1 MHATLVHTHTCWQCA
16 FTSCIISFFEFCQ
29 YTNKKKIVTN
39 SLSNKSNN
47 NGRQQQRSSMLHA
60 MAKEFT
66 VRNDRDA
73 DDIAWMDIEENVEK
87 EEQPREERERERDL
101 GGWRSNWY
109 THTDDTQSTHND
121 WEKKQV
127 HCEYTTHMIPS
138 KFLHFLLLLLFVVR
152 LLLSYLSNQC
162 IHPKNSTYTRRMNA
176 LTCTLHSHDVRS
188 LSLYIYVCLLRS
200 FLSSEKQPKI
210 FRWNSVERNNGYG
223 SL

>member
-87 EEQPREERERERDL
+87 EEQPREERERPRWLAFEL
-101 GGWRSNWY
+101 IH
-109 THTDDTQSTHND
+109 THRRHTKHSQWLREEAGTLRVHHAHDSF
-121 WEKKQV
+121 QV
-127 HCEYTTHMIPS
+127 SP
-138 KFLHFLLLLLFVVR
+138 FFVVVVVCR
-152 LLLSYLSNQC
+152 SSSSF
-162 IHPKNSTYTRRMNA
+162 IFIKSM
-176 LTCTLHSHDVRS
+176 HSPEK
-188 LSLYIYVCLLRS
+188 LYIHT
-200 FLSSEKQPKI
+200 
-210 FRWNSVERNNGYG
+210 
-223 SL
+223 